1 MKAPAALNELL
12 NKPMDRK
19 QFLQHTAAIALFV
32 AGGGAIA
39 QSVVKGFKLG
49 QGSQP
54 ASVAGYGASSYGG
67 LAVVPSKK

>member
-39 QSVVKGFKLG
+39 QSLVKGFKLG
-49 QGSQP
+49 QGSQ
-54 ASVAGYGASSYGG
+54 AAAVTGYGASNYGG
-67 LAVVPSKK
+67 LPGALAKK

>member
-39 QSVVKGFKLG
+39 QSLVKGFKLG
-49 QGSQP
+49 QSPQP
-54 ASVAGYGASSYGG
+54 IANGYGMSNYGG
-67 LAVVPSKK
+67 LPVTPVNK